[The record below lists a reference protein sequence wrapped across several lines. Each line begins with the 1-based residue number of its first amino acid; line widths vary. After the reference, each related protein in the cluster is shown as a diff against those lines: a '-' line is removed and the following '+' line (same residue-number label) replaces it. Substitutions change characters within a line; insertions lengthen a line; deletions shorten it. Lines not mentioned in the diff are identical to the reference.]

1 MRLIDGSLA
10 AIVIAL
16 DTATQAAGAAVVTA
30 TATATR
36 VALMVHT
43 CHSLDRFHCS
53 GPTLRMLDRKR
64 EAKV

>member
-10 AIVIAL
+10 AIGIAL

-30 TATATR
+30 TATGS
-36 VALMVHT
+36 
-43 CHSLDRFHCS
+43 CHSLDRARFHCS